1 MMLRFKIELS
11 LLLSAILLYIVSAL
25 CYSYELQSTGGV
37 EPVSNPYRIYAFPLI
52 ALASVLLAVA
62 AILYSKRK

>member
-1 MMLRFKIELS
+1 MLRFKIELS

-37 EPVSNPYRIYAFPLI
+37 ESVSNPYRIYAFPLI